1 MKNKR
6 RKHILTESQCMNR
19 SSISMQGHPQQQ
31 QWLGDEEKLLRV
43 KEKLAQSLANLQK
56 KDQEIEELKM
66 DNVKHREQ
74 NKIL

>member
-1 MKNKR
+1 
-6 RKHILTESQCMNR
+6 
-19 SSISMQGHPQQQ
+19 MQGHPQQQ